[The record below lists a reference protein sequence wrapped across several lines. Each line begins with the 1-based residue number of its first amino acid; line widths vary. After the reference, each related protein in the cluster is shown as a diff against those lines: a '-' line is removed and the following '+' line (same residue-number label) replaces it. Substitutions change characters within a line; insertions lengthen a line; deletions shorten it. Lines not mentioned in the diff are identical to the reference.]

1 MRPVVRNTLP
11 LALLL
16 VMLYPVWSIMLRPDL
31 DLWATDDAAE
41 THLQRIYA
49 MRLAFGETLAFPRW
63 IPDLYRGYG
72 YPVFN
77 FYSPIVYWVGY
88 LLTVTGV
95 SVWNAFRLI
104 GLGSIVSGAIGTYYL
119 VRVTCQHQ
127 DGTCRSLPAVVAS
140 LVYVLAPYP
149 FVINIY
155 LRGNLPEALSLGLV
169 PWFLLAVDQC
179 FIAARRATIRTVLIA
194 AVTGATIVLT
204 HQLSG
209 LLALGAAI
217 VWIVARVATSPSTLR
232 LGFARVALGGLVSGG
247 LLASTGIPSILELP
261 AVHYENATMP
271 IAQLLEK
278 LVDISGSTPRPI
290 ILHGPAVPV
299 LPGAVDW
306 AWKYRYPWGIAPT
319 FAPMKPASTHM
330 VIAVTTLVSLSVIGI
345 AGTLRRRRNDVS
357 AVVVALPVLGP
368 VLLLTV
374 TWFCTTTWSETLW
387 LNLPALRLVQFPW
400 RLYGPF
406 SLGVALGVAMVL
418 EGASKFG
425 RLANGASWV
434 AAVMAVLLLGV
445 ASLGSPPIP
454 FRDNVSHRVD
464 ADTILRSEFNHDW
477 WIGGAATGLGDF
489 TPIDVVLKV
498 SDTLHPSGNQV
509 FDREYP
515 PGSWV
520 GSTALVYAGSA
531 RISELRRDG
540 LRMEAVVDVESDGAT
555 VAFHQ
560 LSFPGWRG
568 YVDGREVPIRVPPY
582 DPAEDARLGFHLVDV
597 PAGRHA
603 VTVIFGSTLP
613 RITGDAITAV
623 TGVSILIIVLGYL
636 RITWPTLAVWSRTG
650 WIAASVVSCGFA
662 GMAIAQT
669 AFEVVMTLPPR
680 SVPGTTPNLI
690 VANVAD
696 LVRSGRTRITSPTG
710 AELGADKFVDVRWLL
725 VGRLVGSRPGVVE
738 FPHGGRQR
746 QWLFM
751 QPSSRVAFDVTVPD
765 AQTYF
770 TAGMALRA
778 EAWYTDFG
786 DGVRFAVDVAVGGA
800 TPSEVYGIRLNPR
813 ANLDERRWV
822 EVRVPLAPYVGQQVE
837 ITLRTDPVDDV
848 RNDWAGW
855 GNPIVVVDR
864 TLLRPVN
871 GPVVPASV
879 GTRPTFPG

>member
-16 VMLYPVWSIMLRPDL
+16 VLLYPVWSIMLRPDL

-751 QPSSRVAFDVTVPD
+751 HPSSRVAFDVTVPD

>member
-16 VMLYPVWSIMLRPDL
+16 VLLYPVWSIMLRPDL

-306 AWKYRYPWGIAPT
+306 AWMYRYPWGIAPT

-568 YVDGREVPIRVPPY
+568 YVDGKEVPIRVPPY

-669 AFEVVMTLPPR
+669 AFEVVMTLPPW

-751 QPSSRVAFDVTVPD
+751 HPSSRVAFDVTVPD